1 MYFIANF
8 QHLTDQQAAG
18 ESNRRYGAFTMM
30 VEADS
35 TETALGKFRQ
45 KLIDFRANSSLF
57 EGRCSIYLSQLIE
70 FDLFPN
76 DEPVLV
82 NFKSFAGD
90 PVLPYISCVVPTEQ
104 SNACNIHEWD
114 NNQPY
119 TEGHKDSL
127 FLDFE

>member
-8 QHLTDQQAAG
+8 QHLTDQQAP
-18 ESNRRYGAFTMM
+18 EENNRRYGAFTMM

-35 TETALGKFRQ
+35 SETALEKFRQ
-45 KLIDFRANSSLF
+45 RLVEFRASSSLF
-57 EGRCSIYLSQLIE
+57 EGRCSIFLAQLIE
-70 FDLFPN
+70 FDQFPKG
-76 DEPVLV
+76 EAVLV

-104 SNACNIHEWD
+104 SNACKIHEWD

-119 TEGHKDSL
+119 TEGQKDSL
-127 FLDFE
+127 FIDFQ

>member
-8 QHLTDQQAAG
+8 QHLTDQQAAD

-35 TETALGKFRQ
+35 IETALNKFRQ

-57 EGRCSIYLSQLIE
+57 EGRCSIYISQLIE
-70 FDLFPN
+70 FDHFPN

-104 SNACNIHEWD
+104 SNACNIHEWED
-114 NNQPY
+114 NQPY